1 MLALTTGGDKATT
14 ENFYEFFEFLEDL
27 DFLLHSTARKA
38 MGQRKLREEHARQT
52 DLLEEMMVVENE
64 EACPPPSRVI

>member
-27 DFLLHSTARKA
+27 DFLLRSRTGKA

-64 EACPPPSRVI
+64 EACPLPSRMI